1 MDKCGEDEMDN
12 IVKLRILRVQEAIM
26 KIIKMRKT
34 IDLNALYLEI
44 NNVLKEMFVP
54 SKTLIENQVDW
65 LIENKYIQ
73 RDPTD
78 QNLLIYI

>member
-1 MDKCGEDEMDN
+1 MDN

-34 IDLNALYLEI
+34 IDCTALYLEI

-54 SKTLIENQVDW
+54 SKTLIQNQIEW

-73 RDPTD
+73 RNSDDP
-78 QNLLIYI
+78 NLLIHI